1 MADTCRQWFHWRWN
15 TVLIHLETFDCLKT
29 IFCGDWNFSERL
41 LSLHECSETSQLS
54 KWETHINRDS
64 KVACLQ
70 RINLSHNKT
79 KRLLLRYFGR
89 RLKRWAWGKLR
100 RINRMEKLPNWVV
113 CFRVNYGDSDMA
125 GKRVL
130 SSFRLTLSLNIN
142 CKLRTHKCYL
152 FSSGVYFPHST
163 KTSLL
168 QYMQTSTCETFVVLN
183 FM

>member
-1 MADTCRQWFHWRWN
+1 MADTCKQWFHWRWN
-15 TVLIHLETFDCLKT
+15 TVLIHLQTCDCLKT
-29 IFCGDWNFSERL
+29 IFYGDWNFSERS

-70 RINLSHNKT
+70 RIILSHNKT

-100 RINRMEKLPNWVV
+100 RINRMEKFSNWVV

-130 SSFRLTLSLNIN
+130 SSFRFTLNLSIN
-142 CKLRTHKCYL
+142 CKLRIHQSYV
-152 FSSGVYFPHST
+152 FSWSVYFAHST
-163 KTSLL
+163 ESSLL
-168 QYMQTSTCETFVVLN
+168 QYMETWTRETFVV

>member
-15 TVLIHLETFDCLKT
+15 TGLIHLKTFDCLKT
-29 IFCGDWNFSERL
+29 IFCGVWNFSERL
-41 LSLHECSETSQLS
+41 SSLHECSETSQLS
-54 KWETHINRDS
+54 KWETHINSDS

-79 KRLLLRYFGR
+79 KRLLLRYFRR
-89 RLKRWAWGKLR
+89 RLKRWAWGKLG

-142 CKLRTHKCYL
+142 CKRRAHKSYL
-152 FSSGVYFPHST
+152 FSSSVYFPQST
-163 KTSLL
+163 ESSLL
-168 QYMQTSTCETFVVLN
+168 QYMRTWTGETVVV